1 MMMVSN
7 EGLSVVVFGVRVA
20 ELGGEKWE
28 FCVKQA
34 RRESAGA
41 KQESECGWMD
51 GPHEEAS

>member
-1 MMMVSN
+1 MMMVLN